1 MVLDTIDIGV
11 KIIVGTIHELS
22 LQEFGGYAHL
32 ITANSQLD
40 LISFKTYAKHHETR
54 VIHELPLPK
63 NQVFDYFVRK
73 S

>member
-32 ITANSQLD
+32 ITTRCLLVIAKITDKEQLTTD
-40 LISFKTYAKHHETR
+40 
-54 VIHELPLPK
+54 
-63 NQVFDYFVRK
+63 
-73 S
+73 